1 MFSIFLAT
9 FPVLSYIWYQIG
21 NYLCETLTNKNFKVS
36 RTYVSVIHAMT
47 VILSYLLGIP
57 GYILLH
63 LSITYYIVDTMYEL
77 MNLLVPEKENRKIKI
92 YDLGMLLHH
101 VISMITLTYFVDQ
114 KVEYYVFRAFYLAEI
129 SNLPMYVVY
138 QLKANGYKNN
148 YVLKT
153 IIAIEAL
160 AYIVL
165 RLVIGGK
172 ITYDMF
178 FENDIPSFVFISAI
192 LMLIISAVWTNK
204 LVKQLFV

>member
-1 MFSIFLAT
+1 MLLLTLPI
-9 FPVLSYIWYQIG
+9 LSYIWYQIG
-21 NYLCETLTNKNFKVS
+21 NYLYDNAINKNFKIS
-36 RTYVSVIHAMT
+36 RTYVSAIHAMT
-47 VILSYLLGIP
+47 VIFSYLLGIP

-63 LSITYYIVDTMYEL
+63 LSITYYIVDTTYEL
-77 MNLLVPEKENRKIKI
+77 INLLIPEKPNRKIKI

-101 VISMITLTYFVDQ
+101 VISIITLTYFTDP
-114 KVEYYVFRAFYLAEI
+114 KVEYYVFRAFYLAEV

-165 RLVIGGK
+165 RLIIGGR
-172 ITYDMF
+172 ITYEMW
-178 FENDIPSFVFISAI
+178 FENEIPLFIFISAT
-192 LMLIISAVWTNK
+192 LMLIISAVWTSK